1 MESIG
6 NMYLIVHAI
15 RGVLDDL
22 EQAARPAQVAGTAIL
37 GSQKPLRPNSSI
49 VGIKTV
55 QLGEDASVPRIP
67 RYARNDCACSVVMP
81 IASPSTWNQSPL
93 SELEGVAPPQ
103 GAVSS
108 LSMLVLNGGGVFT
121 TKCAKDEWRQ
131 GQAEKS
137 NKLGRR
143 HDGCRVTERGYLFF

>member
-1 MESIG
+1 MIWSKP
-6 NMYLIVHAI
+6 
-15 RGVLDDL
+15 LD
-22 EQAARPAQVAGTAIL
+22 PAQVAGTAIL

-81 IASPSTWNQSPL
+81 IASPSTWKSVPL

-121 TKCAKDEWRQ
+121 TKCAKTSGAR
-131 GQAEKS
+131 AR
-137 NKLGRR
+137 LR
-143 HDGCRVTERGYLFF
+143 RVTSLEEGMTAVG